1 MKNNKGKSLF
11 YLMAGSFIYS
21 LGTHCFV
28 SPANIA
34 PGGASGLALMVNY
47 VCGLPVGIL
56 TMLVNIPLLVL
67 AWMYLSRGFAVK
79 TAISCGICS
88 VILDLLVAPVFPVYQ
103 GDRLMCSLF
112 GGIIV
117 GIGMAFIFLAGSTT
131 GGSDIL
137 GYILQ
142 KKKPYMSIGR
152 ALMIVDGIV
161 LIFSIFVFKNIES
174 GLFGLIA
181 LYAQTRVI
189 DGIIYGNDTG
199 SMVTIVTGQPQKIAG
214 RIIVELERSATIMAG
229 KGAYSQNDTQVLLC
243 TVRKSQFSRL
253 KEIIRE
259 ADPSAFVM
267 VTETTDVFG
276 EGFKEIIATASPLQ

>member
-1 MKNNKGKSLF
+1 MKINKIKDLLF
-11 YLMAGSFIYS
+11 LLAGSFVYS

-47 VCGLPVGIL
+47 VCGLPVGVL
-56 TMLVNIPLLVL
+56 TMLVNIPLLAL
-67 AWMYLSRGFAVK
+67 AWKYLSHGFAVK
-79 TAISCGICS
+79 TAVSCGICS
-88 VILDLLVAPVFPVYQ
+88 AILDFLVAPVFPAYQ

-117 GIGMAFIFLAGSTT
+117 GVGMALIFLAGSTT

-142 KKKPYMSIGR
+142 KKKPHMSIGR

-161 LIFSIFVFKNIES
+161 LVFSIFVFENVES

-189 DGIIYGNDTG
+189 DGIIYGNDSG
-199 SMVTIVTGQPQKIAG
+199 SMVTVVTSRPQQIAD
-214 RIIVELERSATIMAG
+214 RIIGELERSATIMAG
-229 KGAYSQNDTQVLLC
+229 KGAYSQNDTKVLLC
-243 TVRKSQFSRL
+243 TVRKSQFGRL

-259 ADPSAFVM
+259 ADASAFVM
-267 VTETTDVFG
+267 VTEATDVFG
-276 EGFKEIIATASPLQ
+276 EGFKEISVDG

>member
-1 MKNNKGKSLF
+1 MREKRGKNLVC
-11 YLMAGSFIYS
+11 LLTGSFVYS

-28 SPANIA
+28 APANIA

-47 VCGLPVGIL
+47 ICGLPVGIL
-56 TMLVNIPLLVL
+56 TMLVNVPLLAL
-67 AWMYLSRGFAVK
+67 AWVYLSRRFAVK
-79 TAISCGICS
+79 TAVSCAVCS
-88 VILDLLVAPVFPVYQ
+88 VILDLLVAPVFPAYQ
-103 GDRLMCSLF
+103 GDRLLCSLF
-112 GGIIV
+112 GGILV
-117 GIGMAFIFLAGSTT
+117 GVGMALIFLAGSTT

-142 KKKPYMSIGR
+142 KKKPHMSIGR

-161 LIFSIFVFKNIES
+161 LLISIAVFENVES

-189 DGIIYGNDTG
+189 DGILYGKDVG
-199 SMVTIVTGQPQKIAG
+199 SMVTIVTEKPQKIAQG
-214 RIIVELERSATIMAG
+214 IILELERSATILKG
-229 KGAYSQNDTQVLLC
+229 KGAYSQSDTQVMLC
-243 TVRKSQFSRL
+243 TVQKSQFCRL

-267 VTETTDVFG
+267 VTETSSVFG
-276 EGFKEIIATASPLQ
+276 EGFREILEES

>member
-1 MKNNKGKSLF
+1 MKNNKGKSLL
-11 YLMAGSFIYS
+11 YLLAGSFIYS

-56 TMLVNIPLLVL
+56 TMLVNVPLLIL
-67 AWMYLSRGFAVK
+67 AWIYLSHGFAVK
-79 TAISCGICS
+79 TAISCGLCS
-88 VILDLLVAPVFPVYQ
+88 IILDMLVAPVFPVYQ

-117 GIGMAFIFLAGSTT
+117 GVGMALIFLAGSTT

-142 KKKPYMSIGR
+142 KKKPHMSIGR

-161 LIFSIFVFKNIES
+161 LIFSIFVFENIES

-189 DGIIYGNDTG
+189 DGIIYGSDTG
-199 SMVTIVTGQPQKIAG
+199 SMVTIVTGQPQAIAD
-214 RIIVELERSATIMAG
+214 RIIMELERSATIMAG
-229 KGAYSQNDTQVLLC
+229 KGAYSQNDTQILLC

-259 ADPSAFVM
+259 ADASAFVM

-276 EGFKEIIATASPLQ
+276 EGFKEISVSG

>member
-1 MKNNKGKSLF
+1 
-11 YLMAGSFIYS
+11 
-21 LGTHCFV
+21 
-28 SPANIA
+28 
-34 PGGASGLALMVNY
+34 
-47 VCGLPVGIL
+47 
-56 TMLVNIPLLVL
+56 
-67 AWMYLSRGFAVK
+67 
-79 TAISCGICS
+79 
-88 VILDLLVAPVFPVYQ
+88 
-103 GDRLMCSLF
+103 MCSLF

-117 GIGMAFIFLAGSTT
+117 GIGMAFVFLSGSTT

-152 ALMIVDGIV
+152 ALMIVDGVV
-161 LIFSIFVFKNIES
+161 LVFSIFVFKNIES

-199 SMVTIVTGQPQKIAG
+199 SMVTIVTGQPQAIAD
-214 RIIVELERSATIMAG
+214 RIIQELERSATIMAG

-259 ADPSAFVM
+259 ADATAFVM

-276 EGFKEIIATASPLQ
+276 EGFKEINVS